1 MNEITTVGQ
10 NDAFWKGLK
19 VIQSC
24 KTLDHLTVARKY
36 VNRFIETFCYKKRGY
51 LRASESLSNQIEVLQ
66 VALIEQQKKLN

>member
-1 MNEITTVGQ
+1 MKEIITVGQ

-36 VNRFIETFCYKKRGY
+36 VNRFMEIFCDRKGNY
-51 LRASESLSNQIEVLQ
+51 LTASESLANQVEVLQ
-66 VALIEQQKKLN
+66 IALVEQQKKLN